1 MRTNIIV
8 NDQLMKEA
16 LRLSGLLTKKAV
28 VEESLKLFV
37 AMQKQKKLAAWFGKL
52 SWNGNL
58 DSMRTDR

>member
-1 MRTNIIV
+1 VRTNIIV

-16 LRLSGLLTKKAV
+16 LRLSGLLTK
-28 VEESLKLFV
+28 
-37 AMQKQKKLAAWFGKL
+37 KQKKLAAWFGKL